1 MTAEADPDDLQA
13 AKIACRSEIRRRLA
27 KLAEEDRRLASARL
41 VDRLVAS
48 DPWLGAGRI
57 AMFLPIGREPNLRPA
72 LERARTLG
80 RTVLLPRSRTEPAG
94 IDLVP
99 LGTSDLASLPR
110 DPLGVPA
117 PEGSPMD
124 AGAPPDLV
132 IVPGVAFD
140 GAGGRLGRGG
150 GYYDRLLEDLRRT
163 TPAATVIGVCFACQ
177 RVDQVPRGSHDQIVD
192 FVCTEN
198 GLEGPFGPG
207 PIAPLHP
214 PGGPVES

>member
-48 DPWLGAGRI
+48 DPWLGAERI

-80 RTVLLPRSRTEPAG
+80 GTVLLPRSRTEPAG

-117 PEGSPMD
+117 PEGSPID
-124 AGAPPDLV
+124 AERSPDLV

-140 GAGGRLGRGG
+140 DRGGRLGRGG

-163 TPAATVIGVCFACQ
+163 TPAPTVIGVCFACQ
-177 RVDQVPRGSHDQIVD
+177 RLDRVPRGSHDQLVD
-192 FVCTEN
+192 LVCTERS
-198 GLEGPFGPG
+198 LEGPS
-207 PIAPLHP
+207 HRDSEH
-214 PGGPVES
+214 GGS